1 MGKTMP
7 YLAGLAAIAVS
18 AFGLGVYVMTGGGTD
33 ARFIIGLLAF
43 GVFAASLIIL
53 GAIYRL
59 EKEAL
64 ADRGD
69 VVDMVRNDLVNFDK
83 RLHMEASRV
92 EDLAGQMHEVQS
104 AAQQSHEAMTQGL
117 QELRQGYTDMSGQ
130 LREAVAAISSSLAQP
145 NFAHQSAA
153 HAASAYGYTDLS
165 AYPDYVPANDGPY
178 PMPEGLNEGLH
189 EGAHTAATHQ
199 AAEAP
204 AGFRPTLDDDFETPH
219 QTANYH
225 AAHHPEPAGH
235 ADHRATEPAYSPQQS
250 HGSEAHPA
258 NYASQSYAP
267 MNDPG
272 TRILPTVQ
280 VSAAQ
285 TAANPALPLQPASR
299 TVLLQA
305 AKPRAPRTDEL
316 LISLEP
322 VIDVFTN
329 KTVHYRL
336 HLGMTKPNGTEVPT
350 DMLLHHADR
359 AGLRTQFDLHA
370 AKEALGLLR
379 HLRGRDPELNIFMPL
394 GASTLQSDET
404 IEKLL
409 DLRKQFT
416 DVAAGLVIELPHATL
431 AGLSE
436 RGLEGLARLARNG
449 VYLALTNVAIAGVDL
464 RALAKL
470 NVRYIS
476 LTSTTALGTNG
487 PSPIIQSFAQTA
499 RIQRIQ
505 LIVTA
510 ISDAALAKQVSKI
523 GRFVAGP
530 AFAPPRR
537 VKAGMAS
544 EPVRSASFAA

>member
-1 MGKTMP
+1 MP
-7 YLAGLAAIAVS
+7 YLAGLAVIAV
-18 AFGLGVYVMTGGGTD
+18 AVFALGVFVMSGGGND
-33 ARFIIGLLAF
+33 ARFFLGLLAF
-43 GVFAASLIIL
+43 CVCAGIMVLFGALLRMDRDAST
-53 GAIYRL
+53 
-59 EKEAL
+59 
-64 ADRGD
+64 DRGRL
-69 VVDMVRNDLVNFDK
+69 VEMVRNDLVNFDK
-83 RLHMEASRV
+83 RLHAESSRL
-92 EDLAGQMHEVQS
+92 EDLAGQMHEVQTTS
-104 AAQQSHEAMTQGL
+104 HQSHEAMTQAM

-130 LREAVAAISSSLAQP
+130 LREAVTAISSSLANQVP
-145 NFAHQSAA
+145 
-153 HAASAYGYTDLS
+153 HAAAASHGAYGYTDLS

-178 PMPEGLNEGLH
+178 PVPEGLH
-189 EGAHTAATHQ
+189 IAPAHHIE
-199 AAEAP
+199 EAP
-204 AGFRPTLDDDFETPH
+204 ATFRPTLEDDFEADHHAPVH
-219 QTANYH
+219 H
-225 AAHHPEPAGH
+225 AAHYQEDEPH
-235 ADHRATEPAYSPQQS
+235 VEHRAAEPAYIPLQ
-250 HGSEAHPA
+250 APA
-258 NYASQSYAP
+258 AANYAP

-272 TRILPTVQ
+272 PRILPTVQ
-280 VSAAQ
+280 VAA
-285 TAANPALPLQPASR
+285 P
-299 TVLLQA
+299 VQA
-305 AKPRAPRTDEL
+305 AAAPPPKPRAPRTDEL

-404 IEKLL
+404 VGKLL
-409 DLRKQFT
+409 ELRKEFA
-416 DVAAGLVIELPHATL
+416 DVASGLVIELPHATL

-464 RALAKL
+464 KALAKL
-470 NVRYIS
+470 NVRYMS
-476 LTSTTALGTNG
+476 LTSTSALGTNG

-499 RIQRIQ
+499 RVHRIQ

-510 ISDAALAKQVSKI
+510 ITDASLARHVSKI

-530 AFAPPRR
+530 AFAPARR
-537 VKAGMAS
+537 VKQGMAS
-544 EPVRSASFAA
+544 EPVRSASVAA

>member
-1 MGKTMP
+1 MP
-7 YLAGLAAIAVS
+7 YLAGLAVIAVA
-18 AFGLGVYVMTGGGTD
+18 AFGLGIYVMTGGGSD

-53 GAIYRL
+53 GAIYRV
-59 EKEAL
+59 EKDSL
-64 ADRGD
+64 ADRGRL
-69 VVDMVRNDLVNFDK
+69 VEMVRNDLVNFDK
-83 RLHMEASRV
+83 RLHADASRL
-92 EDLAGQMHEVQS
+92 EDLAGQMHEVQTTS
-104 AAQQSHEAMTQGL
+104 HQSHEAMTQGL

-130 LREAVAAISSSLAQP
+130 LREAVTAISSSLANQ
-145 NFAHQSAA
+145 ATHSA
-153 HAASAYGYTDLS
+153 SSYGYTDLS
-165 AYPDYVPANDGPY
+165 VYPDYVPANDGPY
-178 PMPEGLNEGLH
+178 PAPEGLHAE
-189 EGAHTAATHQ
+189 EFQQ
-199 AAEAP
+199 AEQVTEAD
-204 AGFRPTLDDDFETPH
+204 FRPTLADDFEGEHYEQVH
-219 QTANYH
+219 Q
-225 AAHHPEPAGH
+225 PAKALH
-235 ADHRATEPAYSPQQS
+235 VDQRFAEPAYIPLRAPSAETETFAP
-250 HGSEAHPA
+250 PA
-258 NYASQSYAP
+258 FAA
-267 MNDPG
+267 MNDTGP
-272 TRILPTVQ
+272 RILPTVQ
-280 VSAAQ
+280 MAPVQ
-285 TAANPALPLQPASR
+285 TSSPP
-299 TVLLQA
+299 
-305 AKPRAPRTDEL
+305 KPRAPRTDEL

-336 HLGMTKPNGTEVPT
+336 HLGMMKPNGTEVPT

-404 IEKLL
+404 VGKLL
-409 DLRKQFT
+409 ELRTQFQ
-416 DVAAGLVIELPHATL
+416 DVATGLVIELPHATL

-470 NVRYIS
+470 NVRYMS
-476 LTSTTALGTNG
+476 LTSTSALGTNG

-499 RIQRIQ
+499 RVHRIQ

-510 ISDAALAKQVSKI
+510 ITDASLAKHVSKI

-530 AFAPPRR
+530 AFAPARR
-537 VKAGMAS
+537 VKPGMAS
-544 EPVRSASFAA
+544 EPVRPASVAA

>member
-7 YLAGLAAIAVS
+7 YLAGLAVIAVT
-18 AFGLGVYVMTGGGTD
+18 AFGLGVYVMMGGGTD

-43 GVFAASLIIL
+43 GVFAAVLIIL

-59 EKEAL
+59 EKNARS
-64 ADRGD
+64 DRGQL
-69 VVDMVRNDLVNFDK
+69 VEMVRGDLVNFDK
-83 RLHMEASRV
+83 RLHMESSRL
-92 EDLAGQMHEVQS
+92 EDLAGQMHEVQTAS
-104 AAQQSHEAMTQGL
+104 HQSHEAMTHAM

-130 LREAVAAISSSLAQP
+130 LREAVAAISTSLA
-145 NFAHQSAA
+145 HQGP
-153 HAASAYGYTDLS
+153 HAAAASNAAYGYTDLS
-165 AYPDYVPANDGPY
+165 GYPDYVPANDGPY
-178 PMPEGLNEGLH
+178 PPPEGLH
-189 EGAHTAATHQ
+189 IPASHQ
-199 AAEAP
+199 AEEVVS
-204 AGFRPTLDDDFETPH
+204 GFRPTLDDDFETEHHDPAPQPAH
-219 QTANYH
+219 NPAH
-225 AAHHPEPAGH
+225 HVEHHPEIVH
-235 ADHRATEPAYSPQQS
+235 HVEQRAAEPAYIPLQ
-250 HGSEAHPA
+250 APA
-258 NYASQSYAP
+258 AASYAP

-272 TRILPTVQ
+272 PRILPTVQ
-280 VSAAQ
+280 VAA
-285 TAANPALPLQPASR
+285 AP
-299 TVLLQA
+299 QA
-305 AKPRAPRTDEL
+305 APSPPPKPRAPRTDEL

-336 HLGMTKPNGTEVPT
+336 HLGMSKPNGTEVPT

-404 IEKLL
+404 VGKLL
-409 DLRKQFT
+409 ELRMQFK

-436 RGLEGLARLARNG
+436 RGLEGLARLARGG

-470 NVRYIS
+470 NVRYMS

-499 RIQRIQ
+499 RVQRIQ

-510 ISDAALAKQVSKI
+510 ITDAALAKHVSKI

-537 VKAGMAS
+537 VKHGVAS
-544 EPVRSASFAA
+544 EPVRPASVAA